1 MLDPSVQQVLVSLRI
16 RANEFVQGDDNWKV
30 PGLSYSWLLAGSG
43 EQPIGPG
50 KWLLLTAPS
59 EDWTTL
65 ETVLD
70 KPEEAV
76 GIKVSISGIG
86 WTGQA
91 EFDDVAVE
99 PLD

>member
-30 PGLSYSWLLAGSG
+30 PGLSYSWLLAEGP
-43 EQPIGPG
+43 EQEIGPG
-50 KWLLLTAPS
+50 KWLLLAQPNENWS
-59 EDWTTL
+59 KL

-70 KPEEAV
+70 KPENVV
-76 GIKVSISGIG
+76 GIKVSILGIG